1 MTLREDFVDEA
12 YKGQD
17 PTDVPTPTRDDMT
30 DLLLVAATTAY
41 RELVTGSLATAGV
54 DDALKDIKNFVDTR
68 SLEEIAE
75 RLDAIQEEISTK

>member
-41 RELVTGSLATAGV
+41 RELVTG
-54 DDALKDIKNFVDTR
+54 
-68 SLEEIAE
+68 
-75 RLDAIQEEISTK
+75 

>member
-1 MTLREDFVDEA
+1 MTLREDLIDKVYE
-12 YKGQD
+12 GQD
-17 PTDVPTPTRDDMT
+17 PKDVPAPARGDMT

-54 DDALKDIKNFVDTR
+54 DDALKKIKNFVDTT